1 MAGGAFPKMSSKSS
15 VLGDISVLPLD
26 AGTGVVSLVFNSCA
40 TASPDGAAG
49 AGASSVL
56 LAKMSSNSSRLVIV
70 AEDDATAGAVS
81 TASAPLGSLGP
92 KMSCRLSTR
101 EAISAGS

>member
-15 VLGDISVLPLD
+15 VLGDTSELPLD
-26 AGTGVVSLVFNSCA
+26 AGTVVESLVFNSCA

-56 LAKMSSNSSRLVIV
+56 LAKMSSNSSRLVV
-70 AEDDATAGAVS
+70 AEDDATAGVVS
-81 TASAPLGSLGP
+81 IASAPLGSLGP
-92 KMSCRLSTR
+92 KISCRLSTR